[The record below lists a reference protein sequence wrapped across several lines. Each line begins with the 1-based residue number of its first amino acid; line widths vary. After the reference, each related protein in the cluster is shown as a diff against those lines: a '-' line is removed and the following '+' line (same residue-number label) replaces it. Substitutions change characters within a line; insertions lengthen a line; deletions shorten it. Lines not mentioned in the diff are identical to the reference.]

1 MVSDKPG
8 TVQVV
13 KASAMKGFPVKE
25 DVFALS
31 EMVQWIWRSA
41 IREGNPINI
50 YVPSSRMRS
59 LLQRWLNDEFE
70 NSAAEDIEVTEE
82 AEQLELV

>member
-1 MVSDKPG
+1 
-8 TVQVV
+8 
-13 KASAMKGFPVKE
+13 
-25 DVFALS
+25 S

>member
-1 MVSDKPG
+1 
-8 TVQVV
+8 
-13 KASAMKGFPVKE
+13 
-25 DVFALS
+25 
-31 EMVQWIWRSA
+31 
-41 IREGNPINI
+41 
-50 YVPSSRMRS
+50 MRS

>member
-1 MVSDKPG
+1 MLFRS
-8 TVQVV
+8 
-13 KASAMKGFPVKE
+13 
-25 DVFALS
+25 
-31 EMVQWIWRSA
+31 IWRSA

>member
-1 MVSDKPG
+1 M
-8 TVQVV
+8 VV
-13 KASAMKGFPVKE
+13 KASAMKGFPVNE

-50 YVPSSRMRS
+50 YVPSARMRD
-59 LLQRWLNDEFE
+59 LLTRWMNDEFE
-70 NSAAEDIEVTEE
+70 NIVAVKTEPY
-82 AEQLELV
+82 AQAKTEQLELV

>member
-1 MVSDKPG
+1 MYS
-8 TVQVV
+8 
-13 KASAMKGFPVKE
+13 
-25 DVFALS
+25 LYL